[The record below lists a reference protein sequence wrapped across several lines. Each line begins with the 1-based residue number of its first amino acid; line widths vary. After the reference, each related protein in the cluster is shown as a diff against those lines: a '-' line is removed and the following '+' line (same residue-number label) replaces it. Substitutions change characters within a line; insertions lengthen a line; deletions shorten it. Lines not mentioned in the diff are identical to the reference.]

1 MSRGAGEERRLSRIL
16 SRLFL
21 ADTTTTTTRVYFS
34 LGIAS
39 GGQSKNPFI
48 NLSVRPLFMLTA
60 SPREGRLIRPRVGP
74 QLEVFVCDRLTPFI
88 GTSCCKQMVNT
99 SLESIPFHGQNI
111 VDDGEKLPQEI
122 IIKNVLPLFIS
133 LSLSPSSVRERT
145 KNGFVKRDRV
155 REVFSRDVCQ
165 HKFGQK
171 PVLK

>member
-1 MSRGAGEERRLSRIL
+1 MDWDRLIRWWIFVGSSSRRIETKDDNKRLLRLSKNFSFISQGLCPEGRVRRGGFSRIL

-111 VDDGEKLPQEI
+111 VDDGEKLP
-122 IIKNVLPLFIS
+122 
-133 LSLSPSSVRERT
+133 
-145 KNGFVKRDRV
+145 
-155 REVFSRDVCQ
+155 
-165 HKFGQK
+165 
-171 PVLK
+171 